1 MSIFSINDNSNY
13 GSILS
18 QSKAN
23 KESKENSKISFA
35 NTFLKQNASK
45 LNEIQNANSQTL
57 ARSEVL
63 SNNNALSNNSNSTNI
78 SNSSNTNLSINNA
91 TKTSSPNYDISSE
104 FKNSIYTLKYKQADT
119 SNIVSLAY
127 GYGVDANGYMGSDF
141 NKAAGLPEDFKIH
154 KSTLDEIKKAA
165 ENDPVVSSTKEYLGV
180 SEYYTNI
187 DMAETI
193 KQYYNLFFNALGQ
206 SFPNDK
212 TSFSEADINSMPSG
226 YAIDGFYNGYGAFK
240 HPDAIRNDDIA
251 IKSIADYSNVLISNI
266 YRSQEQLNEANSI
279 YSDSAGLIS
288 GIKPETLGLSLE
300 EIKNVSKGEDWQFNP
315 DMSVYPQNEYGS
327 YSKEALFMSLIKS
340 QEGRILY
347 SPKTTL
353 NPTIEAYNRA
363 MAKESFSG
371 PAIHL
376 DSIMTGKSDFKSFFR
391 YWAERGIA
399 EGDLYMYENNIPKES
414 AMGNWALDAEIKQA
428 LANGWKAKPSTI
440 NSYADSIMDR
450 LNNLIGQTRV

>member
-35 NTFLKQNASK
+35 NAFLKQNASK

-63 SNNNALSNNSNSTNI
+63 NSTNTTNT
-78 SNSSNTNLSINNA
+78 SNNTNFSISS
-91 TKTSSPNYDISSE
+91 KTSSPNYDISSE
-104 FKNSIYTLKYKQADT
+104 FKNSIYTLKYKQADISNT
-119 SNIVSLAY
+119 STNTAY
-127 GYGVDANGYMGSDF
+127 GYSVDKDGYMGSDF

-165 ENDPVVSSTKEYLGV
+165 ENEPYIADMKQYFGV

-193 KQYYNLFFNALGQ
+193 KQYYNLFSNALGQ

-212 TSFSEADINSMPSG
+212 TSFSQADINSMPKG
-226 YAIDGFYNGYGAFK
+226 YAING
-240 HPDAIRNDDIA
+240 
-251 IKSIADYSNVLISNI
+251 IKSMDFNDLSNRMNITHLRDFSNSSITNI
-266 YRSQEQLNEANSI
+266 YQTPEQMKEAESLYI
-279 YSDSAGLIS
+279 QSGSLID
-288 GIKPETLGLSLE
+288 GINGHSFGLSLE

-315 DMSVYPQNEYGS
+315 DMSVYPQNEDGG
-327 YSKEALFMSLIKS
+327 YSKEALFMSFLKS
-340 QEGRILY
+340 YGSGQPVE
-347 SPKTTL
+347 SSETTL
-353 NPTIEAYNRA
+353 NPKVEAYNRA
-363 MAKESFSG
+363 MAKESFNG
-371 PAIHL
+371 
-376 DSIMTGKSDFKSFFR
+376 DSVALNDIMTGKVDFASLLKG
-391 YWAERGIA
+391 YVQDGW
-399 EGDLYMYENNIPKES
+399 
-414 AMGNWALDAEIKQA
+414 LDADIYAMEKGVAWQNASIGYGGALFDNQFNQA
-428 LANGWKAKPSTI
+428 KANGWKASSESI
-440 NSYADSIMDR
+440 NSYVGSIMDR

>member
-13 GSILS
+13 NSILS

-35 NTFLKQNASK
+35 NAFLKQNASK
-45 LNEIQNANSQTL
+45 LSDIESKNSQTL
-57 ARSEVL
+57 ARSEIL
-63 SNNNALSNNSNSTNI
+63 NSTNTTNT
-78 SNSSNTNLSINNA
+78 SNNTNFSISS
-91 TKTSSPNYDISSE
+91 KTSSPNYDISSE
-104 FKNSIYTLKYKQADT
+104 FKNSIYTLKYKQVDLNTDA
-119 SNIVSLAY
+119 AY
-127 GYGVDANGYMGSDF
+127 GYSVDKDGYMGSDF
-141 NKAAGLPEDFKIH
+141 NKAAGLPNDFKIH
-154 KSTLDEIKKAA
+154 KSTLDEIERKA
-165 ENDPVVSSTKEYLGV
+165 ENNSYTSDIKKYLGIDK
-180 SEYYTNI
+180 YYTNI

-193 KQYYNLFFNALGQ
+193 KQYYNLFSNALGQ

-226 YAIDGFYNGYGAFK
+226 YGVSGTQWMDF
-240 HPDAIRNDDIA
+240 NDP
-251 IKSIADYSNVLISNI
+251 SNRMNITGLKDFSNSLISNI
-266 YRSQEQLNEANSI
+266 YKTPEQAKEANDLWA
-279 YSDSAGLIS
+279 DSGYMIDGLLP
-288 GIKPETLGLSLE
+288 KTLGLSLE

-315 DMSVYPQNEYGS
+315 DMSVYPQNEDGS
-327 YSKEALFMSLIKS
+327 YSKEALFMSFLKS
-340 QEGRILY
+340 QGGQPIE

>member
-1 MSIFSINDNSNY
+1 
-13 GSILS
+13 SILS
-18 QSKAN
+18 QAKAN

-35 NTFLKQNASK
+35 NAFLKQNASK

-63 SNNNALSNNSNSTNI
+63 NSTNTTNT
-78 SNSSNTNLSINNA
+78 SNNTNFSISS
-91 TKTSSPNYDISSE
+91 KTNSPNYDISSE
-104 FKNSIYTLKYKQADT
+104 FKNSIYTLKYKQADISNT
-119 SNIVSLAY
+119 STNTAY
-127 GYGVDANGYMGSDF
+127 GYSVDKDGYMGSDF

-165 ENDPVVSSTKEYLGV
+165 ENEPYIADMKQYFGV

-193 KQYYNLFFNALGQ
+193 KQYYNLFSNALGQ

-212 TSFSEADINSMPSG
+212 TSFSQADINSMPKG
-226 YAIDGFYNGYGAFK
+226 YAING
-240 HPDAIRNDDIA
+240 
-251 IKSIADYSNVLISNI
+251 IKSMDFNDPSNRMNITHLRDFSNSSITNI
-266 YRSQEQLNEANSI
+266 YQTPEQMKEAESLYI
-279 YSDSAGLIS
+279 QSGSLID
-288 GIKPETLGLSLE
+288 GINGHSFGLSLE

-315 DMSVYPQNEYGS
+315 DMSVYPQNEDGS
-327 YSKEALFMSLIKS
+327 YSKEALFMSFLKS
-340 QEGRILY
+340 YGSGQPVE

-353 NPTIEAYNRA
+353 NPKVEAYNRA

-371 PAIHL
+371 PAINI

-391 YWAERGIA
+391 YWAERGIE

-440 NSYADSIMDR
+440 DSYADSIMDR
-450 LNNLIGQTRV
+450 LNNLLGQTRV

>member
-18 QSKAN
+18 QAKAS

-35 NTFLKQNASK
+35 NAFLKQNASK
-45 LNEIQNANSQTL
+45 LNEIQSANSQTL
-57 ARSEVL
+57 IRSESL
-63 SNNNALSNNSNSTNI
+63 NNNLNSNFDTNYGLF
-78 SNSSNTNLSINNA
+78 SDFQNTVH
-91 TKTSSPNYDISSE
+91 
-104 FKNSIYTLKYKQADT
+104 TLKYKQADI
-119 SNIVSLAY
+119 SNNTAY
-127 GYGVDANGYMGSDF
+127 GYSVDKDGYMGSDF

-193 KQYYNLFFNALGQ
+193 KQYYNLFSNALGQ

-226 YAIDGFYNGYGAFK
+226 YGVSGTQWMDF
-240 HPDAIRNDDIA
+240 NDP
-251 IKSIADYSNVLISNI
+251 SNRMNITGLKDFSNSLISNV
-266 YRSQEQLNEANSI
+266 YKTPEQAKEADDLWA
-279 YSDSAGLIS
+279 DSGYMIDGLLP
-288 GIKPETLGLSLE
+288 KTLGLSLE

-315 DMSVYPQNEYGS
+315 DMSVYPQNEDGS
-327 YSKEALFMSLIKS
+327 YSKETLFMSFLKS
-340 QEGRILY
+340 QGGQPVESL
-347 SPKTTL
+347 KTTL
-353 NPTIEAYNRA
+353 NPKVEAYNTA
-363 MAKESFSG
+363 MAKESFSTTSVDIG
-371 PAIHL
+371 
-376 DSIMTGKSDFKSFFR
+376 DIMTGKVDFASLFKYLASKN
-391 YWAERGIA
+391 GKL
-399 EGDLYMYENNIPKES
+399 EGQLYMYENNIPKES

-428 LANGWKAKPSTI
+428 IANGWKAKPSTI

>member
-35 NTFLKQNASK
+35 NAFLKQNASK
-45 LNEIQNANSQTL
+45 LSDIESKNSQTL

-63 SNNNALSNNSNSTNI
+63 NSTNTTNT
-78 SNSSNTNLSINNA
+78 SNNTNFSISS
-91 TKTSSPNYDISSE
+91 KTNSPNYDISSE
-104 FKNSIYTLKYKQADT
+104 FKNSIYTLKYKQADISNT
-119 SNIVSLAY
+119 STNTAY
-127 GYGVDANGYMGSDF
+127 GYSVDKDGYMGSDF

-193 KQYYNLFFNALGQ
+193 KQYYNLFSNALGQ

-226 YAIDGFYNGYGAFK
+226 YGVSGTQWMDF
-240 HPDAIRNDDIA
+240 NDP
-251 IKSIADYSNVLISNI
+251 SNRMNITGLKDFSNSLISNV
-266 YRSQEQLNEANSI
+266 YKTPEQAKEADDLWV
-279 YSDSAGLIS
+279 DSGYMIDGLLP
-288 GIKPETLGLSLE
+288 KTLGLSLE
-300 EIKNVSKGEDWQFNP
+300 EIKNVSQAKYECDFNP
-315 DMSVYPQNEYGS
+315 DMSVYPQNEDGS
-327 YSKEALFMSLIKS
+327 YSKEALFMSFLKS
-340 QEGRILY
+340 QGGQPVE

-353 NPTIEAYNRA
+353 NPKVEAYNTA
-363 MAKESFSG
+363 MAKESFSTTSVDIG
-371 PAIHL
+371 
-376 DSIMTGKSDFKSFFR
+376 DIMTGKVDFASLFKYLASKN
-391 YWAERGIA
+391 GKL
-399 EGDLYMYENNIPKES
+399 EGQLYMYENNIPKES

-428 LANGWKAKPSTI
+428 IANGWKAKPSTI

-450 LNNLIGQTRV
+450 LNNLIRQTRV

>member
-13 GSILS
+13 NSILS
-18 QSKAN
+18 QAKAN

-35 NTFLKQNASK
+35 NAFLKQNASK
-45 LNEIQNANSQTL
+45 LSDIESKNSQTL
-57 ARSEVL
+57 ARSEIL

-104 FKNSIYTLKYKQADT
+104 FKNSIYTLKYKQVDLSTDT
-119 SNIVSLAY
+119 AY
-127 GYGVDANGYMGSDF
+127 GYSVDKDGYMGSDF

-165 ENDPVVSSTKEYLGV
+165 ENEPYIADMKQYFGV

-193 KQYYNLFFNALGQ
+193 KQYYNLFSNALGQ

-212 TSFSEADINSMPSG
+212 TSFSEADINSMPKG
-226 YAIDGFYNGYGAFK
+226 YAING
-240 HPDAIRNDDIA
+240 
-251 IKSIADYSNVLISNI
+251 IKSMDFNDPSNRMNITHLRDFSNSLISNV
-266 YRSQEQLNEANSI
+266 YKTPEQAKEADEI
-279 YSDSAGLIS
+279 WLDSGCMIKGLS
-288 GIKPETLGLSLE
+288 SETLGLSLE

-315 DMSVYPQNEYGS
+315 DMSVYPQNEDGS
-327 YSKEALFMSLIKS
+327 YSKETLFMSFLKS
-340 QEGRILY
+340 QGGQPVESL
-347 SPKTTL
+347 KTTL
-353 NPTIEAYNRA
+353 NPKVEAYNRA

-391 YWAERGIA
+391 YWAERGIE

-428 LANGWKAKPSTI
+428 IANGWKAKPSTI

>member
-18 QSKAN
+18 QAKAN

-35 NTFLKQNASK
+35 NAFLKQNASK

-63 SNNNALSNNSNSTNI
+63 NSTNTTNT
-78 SNSSNTNLSINNA
+78 SNNTNFSISS
-91 TKTSSPNYDISSE
+91 KTSSPNYDISSE
-104 FKNSIYTLKYKQADT
+104 FKNSIYTLKYKQADISNT
-119 SNIVSLAY
+119 STNTAY
-127 GYGVDANGYMGSDF
+127 GYSVDKDGYMGSDF

-154 KSTLDEIKKAA
+154 KSTLDEFKKAA

-193 KQYYNLFFNALGQ
+193 KQYYNLFSNALGQ

-212 TSFSEADINSMPSG
+212 TSFSEADINSMPKG
-226 YAIDGFYNGYGAFK
+226 YAING
-240 HPDAIRNDDIA
+240 
-251 IKSIADYSNVLISNI
+251 IKSMDFNDPSNRMNITHLRDFSNSSIANI
-266 YRSQEQLNEANSI
+266 YQTPEQMKEAESLYI
-279 YSDSAGLIS
+279 QSGSLID
-288 GIKPETLGLSLE
+288 GINGHSFGLSLE

-315 DMSVYPQNEYGS
+315 DMSVYPQNEDGS
-327 YSKEALFMSLIKS
+327 YSKEALFMSFLKS
-340 QEGRILY
+340 YGSGQPVE

-353 NPTIEAYNRA
+353 NPKIETFNRA
-363 MAKESFSG
+363 MAKESFNG
-371 PAIHL
+371 
-376 DSIMTGKSDFKSFFR
+376 DSIALNDIMTGKVDFASLLKG
-391 YWAERGIA
+391 YAQDGW
-399 EGDLYMYENNIPKES
+399 
-414 AMGNWALDAEIKQA
+414 LDADIYAMDKGVAWQNTSIGYGGAWFDNQFNQA
-428 LANGWKAKPSTI
+428 KANGWKASNESI
-440 NSYADSIMDR
+440 NSFVNNIMDR

>member
-18 QSKAN
+18 QAKAN

-35 NTFLKQNASK
+35 NAFLKQNASK

-63 SNNNALSNNSNSTNI
+63 NSTNTTNT
-78 SNSSNTNLSINNA
+78 SNNTNFSISS
-91 TKTSSPNYDISSE
+91 KTSSPNYDISSE
-104 FKNSIYTLKYKQADT
+104 FKNSIYTLKYKQVDT

-127 GYGVDANGYMGSDF
+127 GYGVDVNGYMGSDF

-193 KQYYNLFFNALGQ
+193 KQYYNLFSNALGQ

-226 YAIDGFYNGYGAFK
+226 YGVSGTQWMDF
-240 HPDAIRNDDIA
+240 NDP
-251 IKSIADYSNVLISNI
+251 SNRMNITGLKDFSNSLISNI
-266 YRSQEQLNEANSI
+266 YKTPEQAKEADDLWA
-279 YSDSAGLIS
+279 DSGYMIDGLLP
-288 GIKPETLGLSLE
+288 KTLGLSLE

-315 DMSVYPQNEYGS
+315 DMSVYPQNEDGS
-327 YSKEALFMSLIKS
+327 YSKEALFMSFLKS
-340 QEGRILY
+340 SGGEALEGGN
-347 SPKTTL
+347 TTL
-353 NPTIEAYNRA
+353 NPLVKAHIEA
-363 MAKESFSG
+363 MTKESFDGSL
-371 PAIHL
+371 ASL
-376 DSIMTGKSDFKSFFR
+376 DDIMTGKVDFASLLKG
-391 YWAERGIA
+391 YAQDGW
-399 EGDLYMYENNIPKES
+399 
-414 AMGNWALDAEIKQA
+414 LDADIYAMEKGVAWQNTSIGYGGAWFDNQFNQA
-428 LANGWKAKPSTI
+428 KANGWKASSESI
-440 NSYADSIMDR
+440 NSYVGSIMDR

>member
-18 QSKAN
+18 QAKAN
-23 KESKENSKISFA
+23 KESKENSKINFA
-35 NTFLKQNASK
+35 NAFLKQNASK

-63 SNNNALSNNSNSTNI
+63 NSTNTTNT
-78 SNSSNTNLSINNA
+78 SNNTNFSISS
-91 TKTSSPNYDISSE
+91 KTSSPNYDISSE
-104 FKNSIYTLKYKQADT
+104 FKNSIYTLKYKQADI
-119 SNIVSLAY
+119 SNNTAY
-127 GYGVDANGYMGSDF
+127 GYSVDKDGYMGSDF

-193 KQYYNLFFNALGQ
+193 KQYYNLFSNALGQ

-226 YAIDGFYNGYGAFK
+226 YGVSGTQWMDF
-240 HPDAIRNDDIA
+240 NDP
-251 IKSIADYSNVLISNI
+251 SNRMNITGLKDFSNSLISNI
-266 YRSQEQLNEANSI
+266 YKTPEQAKEANELWA
-279 YSDSAGLIS
+279 DSGYMIDGLLP
-288 GIKPETLGLSLE
+288 KTLGLSLE

-315 DMSVYPQNEYGS
+315 DMSVYPQNEDGS
-327 YSKEALFMSLIKS
+327 YSKEALFMSFLKS
-340 QEGRILY
+340 YGSGQPVE
-347 SPKTTL
+347 SSETTL
-353 NPTIEAYNRA
+353 NPKVEAYNTA
-363 MAKESFSG
+363 MAKESFSTTSVDIG
-371 PAIHL
+371 
-376 DSIMTGKSDFKSFFR
+376 DIMTGKVDFASLFKYLASKN
-391 YWAERGIA
+391 GKL
-399 EGDLYMYENNIPKES
+399 EGQLYMYENNIPKES
-414 AMGNWALDAEIKQA
+414 AIGNWALDAEIKQA

>member
-13 GSILS
+13 NSILS
-18 QSKAN
+18 QAKAN

-35 NTFLKQNASK
+35 NAFLKQNASK

-57 ARSEVL
+57 ARSEIL

-104 FKNSIYTLKYKQADT
+104 FKNSIYTLKYKQADLNT
-119 SNIVSLAY
+119 DTAY
-127 GYGVDANGYMGSDF
+127 GYSVDKDGYMGSDF

-154 KSTLDEIKKAA
+154 KSTLDEIERKA
-165 ENDPVVSSTKEYLGV
+165 ENNSYTSDIKKYLGIDK
-180 SEYYTNI
+180 YYTNI

-193 KQYYNLFFNALGQ
+193 KQYYNLFSNALGQ

-212 TSFSEADINSMPSG
+212 TSFSEADINSMPKG
-226 YAIDGFYNGYGAFK
+226 YAING
-240 HPDAIRNDDIA
+240 
-251 IKSIADYSNVLISNI
+251 IKSMDFNDPSNRMNITHLRDFSNSLISNV
-266 YRSQEQLNEANSI
+266 YKTPEQAKEADEI
-279 YSDSAGLIS
+279 WLDSGCMIKGLS
-288 GIKPETLGLSLE
+288 SETLGLSLE

-315 DMSVYPQNEYGS
+315 DMSVYPQNEDGS
-327 YSKEALFMSLIKS
+327 YSKETLFMSFLKS
-340 QEGRILY
+340 QGGQPVESL
-347 SPKTTL
+347 KTTL
-353 NPTIEAYNRA
+353 NPKVEAYNRA

-391 YWAERGIA
+391 YWAERGIE

-428 LANGWKAKPSTI
+428 IANGWKAKPSTI

>member
-13 GSILS
+13 NSILS
-18 QSKAN
+18 QAKAN

-35 NTFLKQNASK
+35 NAFLKQNASK

-63 SNNNALSNNSNSTNI
+63 NSTNTTNT
-78 SNSSNTNLSINNA
+78 SNNTNFSISS
-91 TKTSSPNYDISSE
+91 KTSSPNYDISSE
-104 FKNSIYTLKYKQADT
+104 FKNSIYTLKYKQADIST
-119 SNIVSLAY
+119 STNTTY
-127 GYGVDANGYMGSDF
+127 GYSVDKDGYMGSDF

-193 KQYYNLFFNALGQ
+193 KQYYNLFSNALGQ

-226 YAIDGFYNGYGAFK
+226 YGVSGTQWMDF
-240 HPDAIRNDDIA
+240 NDP
-251 IKSIADYSNVLISNI
+251 SNRMNITGLKDFSNSLISNI
-266 YRSQEQLNEANSI
+266 YKTPEQAKEADDLWA
-279 YSDSAGLIS
+279 DSGYMIDGLLP
-288 GIKPETLGLSLE
+288 KTLGLSLE

-315 DMSVYPQNEYGS
+315 DMSVYPQNEDGS
-327 YSKEALFMSLIKS
+327 YSKETLFMSFLKS
-340 QEGRILY
+340 QGGQPVESL
-347 SPKTTL
+347 KTTL
-353 NPTIEAYNRA
+353 NPKVEAYNTA
-363 MAKESFSG
+363 MAKESFSTTSVDIG
-371 PAIHL
+371 
-376 DSIMTGKSDFKSFFR
+376 DIMTGKVDFASLFKYLASKN
-391 YWAERGIA
+391 GKL
-399 EGDLYMYENNIPKES
+399 EGQLYMYENNIPKES
-414 AMGNWALDAEIKQA
+414 AIGNWALDAEIKQA

>member
-13 GSILS
+13 GSMLS
-18 QSKAN
+18 QAKAN

-35 NTFLKQNASK
+35 NAFLKQNASK

-63 SNNNALSNNSNSTNI
+63 NSTNTTNT
-78 SNSSNTNLSINNA
+78 SNNTNFSISS
-91 TKTSSPNYDISSE
+91 KTSSPNYDISSE

-193 KQYYNLFFNALGQ
+193 KQYYNLFSNALGQ

-212 TSFSEADINSMPSG
+212 TSFSEADINSMPKG
-226 YAIDGFYNGYGAFK
+226 YAING
-240 HPDAIRNDDIA
+240 
-251 IKSIADYSNVLISNI
+251 IKSMDFNDPGNRMNITHLRDFSNSSIANI
-266 YRSQEQLNEANSI
+266 YQTPEQMKEAESLYI
-279 YSDSAGLIS
+279 QSGSLID
-288 GIKPETLGLSLE
+288 GINGHSFGLSLE
-300 EIKNVSKGEDWQFNP
+300 EIKNVSKGEEWQFNP
-315 DMSVYPQNEYGS
+315 DMSVYPQNEDGS
-327 YSKEALFMSLIKS
+327 YSKEALFMSFLKS
-340 QEGRILY
+340 YGSGQPVE

-353 NPTIEAYNRA
+353 NPKVEAYNRA
-363 MAKESFSG
+363 MAKESFNG
-371 PAIHL
+371 
-376 DSIMTGKSDFKSFFR
+376 DSIALNDIMTGKVDFASLLKG
-391 YWAERGIA
+391 YAQDGW
-399 EGDLYMYENNIPKES
+399 
-414 AMGNWALDAEIKQA
+414 LDAGI
-428 LANGWKAKPSTI
+428 
-440 NSYADSIMDR
+440 YAMEKGVAWQNTSI
-450 LNNLIGQTRV
+450 GYGGA